1 MSKFGLYNIV
11 LKDITDSSVRMFEFD
26 LNDEYFAKIDS
37 PEVKKGQIKA
47 EVFVQKRI
55 TTYELNIKLDGF
67 IIIPCNRC
75 LDEMEQPI
83 RYDDKIEVKFG
94 KNFSEENE
102 IVIVP
107 EADGS
112 INIAWFLYEFIV
124 LNIPIKHVHLPGE
137 CNKGMVDKLKRHIT
151 RQKDDEEDNDLFDI
165 ETDDDDS
172 IDTDEP
178 IDPRWGSLQ
187 NINFDNN

>member
-165 ETDDDDS
+165 ETDDDDA

>member
-11 LKDITDSSVRMFEFD
+11 LKDITDSSVRVFEFD